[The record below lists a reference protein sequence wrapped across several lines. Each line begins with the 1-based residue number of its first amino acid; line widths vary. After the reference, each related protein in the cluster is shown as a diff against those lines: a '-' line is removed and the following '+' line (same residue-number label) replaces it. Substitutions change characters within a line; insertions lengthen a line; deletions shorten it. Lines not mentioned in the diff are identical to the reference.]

1 LLNNAAGQFRA
12 FANADAMGTEFL
24 SARVWAGI
32 HTRYAVDAGR
42 SLGRSVAEEVFATQ
56 LQPLRR

>member
-1 LLNNAAGQFRA
+1 LLNNAAGQFRT

-42 SLGRSVAEEVFATQ
+42 SVAEEVFATQ